1 MSEQLTTLQL
11 NFESLRV
18 YSDKVWDCPDNGY
31 EPQLDFSDVFDNTSV
46 PEIMNDEDISHIVH
60 PAMLDYLLQ
69 CDLSSD
75 LEEEDYYHEE
85 EEEVPTAPPATRP
98 PPTQRP
104 GHWTIGHG
112 GHPHTCRTA
121 MARTRSPRASSP
133 VRSWSVCTGARRP
146 ATTSCTDE
154 TSPLLIA
161 ATAFHTYKN

>member
-31 EPQLDFSDVFDNTSV
+31 EPQLDFSDVFDNTRV
-46 PEIMNDEDISHIVH
+46 PEIMNDEEISHIVH

-98 PPTQRP
+98 PPYTEAGALDYRP
-104 GHWTIGHG
+104 RGTPAHLSHCHGANQEPTGQLPGSFMVRMHWS
-112 GHPHTCRTA
+112 PTA
-121 MARTRSPRASSP
+121 SHH
-133 VRSWSVCTGARRP
+133 VV
-146 ATTSCTDE
+146 
-154 TSPLLIA
+154 
-161 ATAFHTYKN
+161 Y